1 MEQAASLTRFLTAQ
15 ENVFD
20 NVCAELEAGRKRS
33 HWMWFVFPQLRGLG
47 HSPTAHFYGIADP
60 DEARAYLA
68 DTVLGVR
75 LRHCVTLLLKHRD
88 KPIRAILGAPDDLK
102 SRSCFTLFEAVADD
116 PRDRALFAEALDA
129 FHDGARDARTLSML
143 AGDVS

>member
-15 ENVFD
+15 ESVFD

-102 SRSCFTLFEAVADD
+102 SRSCLTLFEAVADD